1 MNDSMSLS
9 ITMSD
14 LYDSGVQDDLIVLL
28 NEVNKNIKISIN
40 TSYGLTEPV
49 VIPALVAHGDLFAPL
64 QAAVQVDSMT
74 RKLEEQDRAR
84 EEDGETGLLYKYK
97 GMVSIP
103 SLGLMD
109 DNLTVSE
116 AGFRAEEI
124 NIFMNENSATKLLQ
138 FNTKKCKY
146 LRMGNLNKT
155 SLPNKLEVDSWEI
168 KYDDQDNI
176 IETEGEKVEMKEEAE
191 IKYLGFVICGNAS
204 NVPNI
209 LEKKNKAIGTIRSI
223 TNMIKG

>member
-1 MNDSMSLS
+1 MNYIGMSPLTLPLQNVGS
-9 ITMSD
+9 N
-14 LYDSGVQDDLIVLL
+14 LHAQGKVDDLRVSHYTLYSTANL
-28 NEVNKNIKISIN
+28 RCRGCSII
-40 TSYGLTEPV
+40 TSQ
-49 VIPALVAHGDLFAPL
+49 GDLFAPL

-146 LRMGNLNKT
+146 LRMGNLKET
-155 SLPNKLEVDSWEI
+155 SLPNKLEVDSWEM
-168 KYDDQDNI
+168 KYDDM
-176 IETEGEKVEMKEEAE
+176 E
-191 IKYLGFVICGNAS
+191 
-204 NVPNI
+204 NI
-209 LEKKNKAIGTIRSI
+209 LEN
-223 TNMIKG
+223 